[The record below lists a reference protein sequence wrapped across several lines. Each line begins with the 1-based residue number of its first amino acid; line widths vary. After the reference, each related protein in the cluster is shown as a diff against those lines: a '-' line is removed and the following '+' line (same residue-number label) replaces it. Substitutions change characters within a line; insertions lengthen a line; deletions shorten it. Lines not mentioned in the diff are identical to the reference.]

1 MLFYA
6 VKLKSE
12 GEMLGCPKHRQ
23 QSEKHIKLLNVSYVT
38 TSQELPFLVNCC
50 FCSGSLA
57 VSKLTEAQSG
67 VWNVLE
73 FRGSEVSRAAVGEIV
88 PNEGGGRRR
97 NARVLSIPSG
107 LPRWSFSV
115 TNSSLLLLFFFICG
129 RLEEFV
135 TKPWLQNSAEKKR
148 KTPFFTFTKNVPLL
162 CRF

>member
-1 MLFYA
+1 MTRNLHAGLRRRDKVGEVGGTFYA

-12 GEMLGCPKHRQ
+12 GETLGRPKHRQ
-23 QSEKHIKLLNVSYVT
+23 QSEKYNKLLNVSYVT
-38 TSQELPFLVNCC
+38 TSQEPPVLVNGC
-50 FCSGSLA
+50 FCSGSSA
-57 VSKLTEAQSG
+57 VSKFREAQSG

-73 FRGSEVSRAAVGEIV
+73 FRGSEVSRAAVAEIV

-107 LPRWSFSV
+107 LPHWSLSV

-135 TKPWLQNSAEKKR
+135 TKP
-148 KTPFFTFTKNVPLL
+148 
-162 CRF
+162 